1 MSKQSSVQAIVLG
14 NVAFDVLCFPVDAVP
29 RDTSITIQEY
39 AVGPGGCGSNTA
51 IGLAALGHNTAL
63 IGCIGDDQIGKFAQD
78 TWEEFNVDTRYVK
91 NIFNA
96 KTGISIG
103 LVDHEAQPRF
113 IYHEGANKYLD
124 VNSIPIIEL
133 SNEPVDVF
141 HFAGFFLLSGILD
154 LSLIDV
160 LRSLKSKGT
169 LISLDIQQ
177 TERLSDPSL
186 LWSLLSYIDIFLC
199 NRMEATQ
206 ISGKSKNKDASNYL
220 HDKGAKTV
228 IIKLGENGCFVSDV
242 GVQYQL
248 EPPKVHVVDTTGA
261 GDAFAAGLLSGILSG
276 KNLQDACT
284 QANSTG
290 ALMVSE
296 IGAIEAWKKYKR
308 TQ

>member
-39 AVGPGGCGSNTA
+39 AIGPGGCGSNTA

-63 IGCIGDDQIGKFAQD
+63 IGCIGDDQVGKFAQD

-133 SNEPVDVF
+133 SNKPVDVF

-154 LSLIDV
+154 FSLIDV

-199 NRMEATQ
+199 NHMEATQ
-206 ISGKSKNKDASNYL
+206 ISGKSKNNDASNYL
-220 HDKGAKTV
+220 HDKGAKIV
-228 IIKLGENGCFVSDV
+228 IIKLGENGCFVSDI

-261 GDAFAAGLLSGILSG
+261 GDAFAAGLLSGILTG
-276 KNLQDACT
+276 KNLHDACA